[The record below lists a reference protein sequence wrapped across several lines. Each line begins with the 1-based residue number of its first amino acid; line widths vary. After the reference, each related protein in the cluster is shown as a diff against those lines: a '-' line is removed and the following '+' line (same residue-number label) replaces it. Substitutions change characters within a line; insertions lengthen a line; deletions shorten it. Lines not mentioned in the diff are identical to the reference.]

1 MVATVGSLSVLSTAS
16 PCWWSWII
24 TLHHSFN
31 LDIIHPSPSWIGSAC
46 IGVMFTPYK
55 SLKCCYTCKQDTISI
70 ARACPRNL
78 RQPIKNSSISTAPP
92 RCLVDCAGRLAWLH
106 TEICVY
112 IYIHNTILVVHKN
125 IWKRSYQNRE
135 YTIQQLSQYFR
146 NLGLPQ
152 NSWRYKCFFRC
163 VLDTTCKCIQY
174 VFSFYNHLDG
184 GIWATK
190 LLISSVM
197 SHDSPFSIFF
207 IYALVSLMAL
217 CKKHSFWI

>member
-1 MVATVGSLSVLSTAS
+1 MYVCNLNNLVVDYTISKYTVYIYIYPSHWQLWRQETAPGFWSAKFDQTSTLPQKLGNWTPWSNICGAKVVATVGSLSVLSTAS

-31 LDIIHPSPSWIGSAC
+31 LDIIHPSPSWMGSAC
-46 IGVMFTPYK
+46 TGVMFTPYK

-112 IYIHNTILVVHKN
+112 IYIYTILYWLFTKTSESDLTKTGN
-125 IWKRSYQNRE
+125 TQS
-135 YTIQQLSQYFR
+135 
-146 NLGLPQ
+146 
-152 NSWRYKCFFRC
+152 NS
-163 VLDTTCKCIQY
+163 
-174 VFSFYNHLDG
+174 
-184 GIWATK
+184 
-190 LLISSVM
+190 
-197 SHDSPFSIFF
+197 
-207 IYALVSLMAL
+207 
-217 CKKHSFWI
+217 

>member
-1 MVATVGSLSVLSTAS
+1 MHVCNLNNLVVNYTRSIYIYIYLSIPLATVKARNCPWLLISQVWSNINFASATGNWTPWSNICGAKVVATVGSLSVLSTAS

-92 RCLVDCAGRLAWLH
+92 RCLVDCAGRLDIENIVCLRVPLCMITHWNM
-106 TEICVY
+106 Y
-112 IYIHNTILVVHKN
+112 IYKYI
-125 IWKRSYQNRE
+125 Y
-135 YTIQQLSQYFR
+135 
-146 NLGLPQ
+146 
-152 NSWRYKCFFRC
+152 
-163 VLDTTCKCIQY
+163 
-174 VFSFYNHLDG
+174 
-184 GIWATK
+184 TK
-190 LLISSVM
+190 LYWLFTKTSESDPTKTGNTQ
-197 SHDSPFSIFF
+197 SNS
-207 IYALVSLMAL
+207 
-217 CKKHSFWI
+217 